1 MVTLGTLRIDV
12 QQRRLWRDNIALH
25 LTPTE
30 WSVLLALL
38 RHRGSLV
45 THDMLLH
52 QVWGNAHGAN
62 ADYVHVYMNRLR
74 RKLEADPANPQLLV
88 TEPGSGYR
96 LLMPATG
103 VSTRPAEHTRL
114 VLPPQLT
121 SFIGREADLQAVAAL
136 LARPD
141 VRLVSLTGTGG
152 VGKTRLAVEVAARLA
167 SQWRYGVVFVDLAP
181 IDDRNLILPAI
192 ARTLG
197 IEGQSEQELANG
209 LRTTLREQQMLLVLD
224 NVEHLPVAALV
235 AGLLAWAP
243 ELTVLVT
250 SRVRL
255 GMQGEHAY
263 TVRPLAPNSAVAL
276 FVARAQAAAA
286 DFSLTAENASA
297 ISAICTLL
305 DSLPLAIELAAAR
318 SAVLP
323 PETLLTRLLP

>member
-1 MVTLGTLRIDV
+1 METEASPHPSAGPTGNDGAAGVVTLGTLRIDV
-12 QQRRLWRDNIALH
+12 QQRRLWRATTALH

-62 ADYVHVYMNRLR
+62 SDYVHVYMNRLR
-74 RKLEADPANPQLLV
+74 RKLEADPANPHLLV

-96 LLMPATG
+96 LLMPAIG
-103 VSTRPAEHTRL
+103 APSRPLEHTRL

-136 LARPD
+136 LARSD

-167 SQWRYGVVFVDLAP
+167 SQWQHGVVFVDLAP
-181 IDDRNLILPAI
+181 INDRDLILPAI

-197 IEGQSEQELANG
+197 MEGQSEQELAVS
-209 LRTTLREQQMLLVLD
+209 LRTTLHEQQVVLLLD

-235 AGLLAWAP
+235 ADLLA
-243 ELTVLVT
+243 
-250 SRVRL
+250 
-255 GMQGEHAY
+255 
-263 TVRPLAPNSAVAL
+263 
-276 FVARAQAAAA
+276 
-286 DFSLTAENASA
+286 
-297 ISAICTLL
+297 
-305 DSLPLAIELAAAR
+305 
-318 SAVLP
+318 
-323 PETLLTRLLP
+323 